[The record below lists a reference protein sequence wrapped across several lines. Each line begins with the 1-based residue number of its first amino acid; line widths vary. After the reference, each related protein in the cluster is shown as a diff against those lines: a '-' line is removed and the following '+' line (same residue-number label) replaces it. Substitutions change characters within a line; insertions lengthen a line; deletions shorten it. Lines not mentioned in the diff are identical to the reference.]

1 MILFSQRMEIERRFL
16 DWCAQTGV
24 AVKPNSL
31 VAFMEMNNWLNEEAI
46 IRDVPFKKLKQGSA
60 DEK

>member
-16 DWCAQTGV
+16 AWCAQNGV

-31 VAFMEMNNWLNEEAI
+31 VAFMEMNGWLNEEAV
-46 IRDVPFKKLKQGSA
+46 IRDVPFKKME
-60 DEK
+60 EKP

>member
-16 DWCAQTGV
+16 DWCAQNGV

-31 VAFMEMNNWLNEEAI
+31 VAFMEINGWLNEEAV
-46 IRDVPFKKLKQGSA
+46 IRDVPFKKLKQEE
-60 DEK
+60 DK

>member
-16 DWCAQTGV
+16 DWCAQNGV

-31 VAFMEMNNWLNEEAI
+31 VAFMEINGWLNEEAV
-46 IRDVPFKKLKQGSA
+46 IRDVPFKKLKQEITDA
-60 DEK
+60 K